1 MARNARLPRESRKKY
16 PRTGNSPLDWDEL
29 ERKIAG
35 WQESDTEETD
45 AAQEPTVP
53 VEEEFQP
60 RTPLGR
66 RLWELRKQIVASGE
80 PLLDRDGI
88 EREVAER
95 RGGVS
100 ERDL

>member
-1 MARNARLPRESRKKY
+1 MAHYAKGSEDRGSSGIPQQSEPRSKARLGQLLDRAREEFLRS
-16 PRTGNSPLDWDEL
+16 GES
-29 ERKIAG
+29 AG
-35 WQESDTEETD
+35 
-45 AAQEPTVP
+45 
-53 VEEEFQP
+53 EEEFQP

-80 PLLDRDGI
+80 PLLDWDGI